1 MILVFDT
8 ETSGVPKNYKAPIS
22 DLDNWPRLV
31 QIGWAFY
38 NNGVLLGSAEY
49 IIKPDGFTI
58 PDRVSRIHG
67 ITTEIARLK
76 GVPLQGVL
84 SKFTGAVGI
93 ASHIV
98 GHNTFFDRSIVGA
111 EFLRC
116 DMENPLLG
124 KPDIC
129 TMKASTNY
137 CRLPGGYGKYKW
149 PKLQELYRVL
159 FNQEMGAAHTA
170 LVDVEATAT
179 CFFELVSLGVIDYP
193 RKE

>member
-38 NNGVLLGSAEY
+38 NDGVLLGSAEY

-67 ITTEIARLK
+67 ITTEVARLK
-76 GVPLQGVL
+76 GISLQEAL
-84 SKFTGAVGI
+84 SRFTAAVGVVPCL
-93 ASHIV
+93 V
-98 GHNTFFDRSIVGA
+98 GHNTFFDRSIIGA

-116 DMENPLLG
+116 DMENVLLE
-124 KPDIC
+124 KPHIC
-129 TMKASTNY
+129 TMKASTDY
-137 CRLPGGYGKYKW
+137 CKLPGRYNRYKW
-149 PKLQELYRVL
+149 PKLQELYKVL
-159 FNQEMGAAHTA
+159 FKQEMGAAHTA

-179 CFFELVSLGVIDYP
+179 CFFELVRLGVIDYP